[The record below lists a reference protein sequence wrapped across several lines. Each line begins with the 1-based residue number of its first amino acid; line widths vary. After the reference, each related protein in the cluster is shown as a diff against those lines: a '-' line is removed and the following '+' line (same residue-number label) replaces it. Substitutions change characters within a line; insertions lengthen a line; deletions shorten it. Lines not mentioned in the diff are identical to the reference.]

1 MKDRE
6 TERDAL
12 FACGLEI
19 LLSTAMKSSIYVNHA
34 INETWNQN
42 PLIPSGKNNCFGHK
56 DQFGYVSGKG
66 AEDFEFECHY
76 YNTSSIKNLNET

>member
-6 TERDAL
+6 AERDAL
-12 FACGLEI
+12 LACGLEI
-19 LLSTAMKSSIYVNHA
+19 LLSLAMKSSTYVNHA

-56 DQFGYVSGKG
+56 HQFGYVSGKE
-66 AEDFEFECHY
+66 AEDFEFECHHY
-76 YNTSSIKNLNET
+76 DTSSIKNLNKT